1 MVNTTQIPAFRG
13 QVGDWTYYVCMMTYA
28 EVARQIGF
36 AYEQLGANQDL
47 ATMIQRGITSRT
59 TKIRDYILNND
70 QRFLGALL
78 VGVWDGDPHFE
89 IVEMADQNVLM
100 PNLDEGIG
108 FLVLDGSQVYF
119 ALDGQHRLR
128 AIKDA
133 VKEKPELGSEKIAV
147 LFVPHNDTVLGRQR
161 TRRLFTAINRKAKPT
176 TKAEN
181 IALDEDDGFA
191 IVTRMLVNDHEWLSR
206 HGIVRVGTSWSD
218 GEIKLATSQIPKTEK
233 SAWTNMVTIYAMIK
247 ALGFGLDRQMQ
258 DSQEDM
264 QRPEED
270 VIEQSYAVLSQRI
283 DDLLTSCGNVRQQME
298 AASNAQ
304 DVRAPSDDEGRG
316 HAFMRPIVQS
326 YLAQVLGELIGHQES
341 VDWPTAMARLSALD
355 WELKNAPWTS
365 VYNAESKRMITGRDN
380 AALLRLLL
388 VVHLAPQDKQQ
399 IEHARREFRNLI
411 GSDYPVSAEVLEQ
424 NLPQQSG

>member
-13 QVGDWTYYVCMMTYA
+13 KVGDWTYYVCMMTYA

-36 AYEQLGANQDL
+36 AYEQLGANKDL
-47 ATMIQRGITSRT
+47 ATMIQRGITPRT
-59 TKIRDYILNND
+59 IKIRDYILNNKE
-70 QRFLGALL
+70 RFLGALL
-78 VGVWDGDPHFE
+78 VGVWGGDPRFE
-89 IVEMADQNVLM
+89 IVEMADQSVLM

-133 VKEKPELGSEKIAV
+133 IEQNPDLGTEKIAV
-147 LFVPHNDTVLGRQR
+147 LFVPHMDTDSGLQR
-161 TRRLFTAINRKAKPT
+161 TRRLFTAINRQAKPT

-191 IVTRMLVNDHEWLSR
+191 IVTRMLVDQHEWL
-206 HGIVRVGTSWSD
+206 GLAGVVRVGTWNED
-218 GEIKLATSQIPKTEK
+218 KIKLFTAQIPKTNK
-233 SAWTNMVTIYAMIK
+233 DAWTNMVTLYEMTK
-247 ALGFGLDRQMQ
+247 SLDFGLDRQMK
-258 DSQEDM
+258 DSHEKLR
-264 QRPEED
+264 RPAED

-283 DDLLTSCGNVRQQME
+283 DDLLTSCGSVRQRME
-298 AASNAQ
+298 DASSAQ
-304 DVRAPSDDEGRG
+304 DVRSPSGDEGRG
-316 HAFMRPIVQS
+316 HAFMRPVVQR

-341 VDWPTAMARLSALD
+341 VDWTTAMSRLSALD
-355 WELKNAPWTS
+355 WELRKAPWTS

-380 AALLRLLL
+380 EALLRLLL
-388 VVHLAPQDKQQ
+388 AAHLAPQNKQE
-399 IEHARREFRNLI
+399 IEHARREYRNLI
-411 GSDYPVSAEVLEQ
+411 GSEYPVSAEVLEQ